1 MVSGLSSHRMGNHI
15 LEIEGQENQRNFIKY
30 YLCRISPCTKNCSLN
45 SSTNLCEGCGRNL
58 DEIVEWT
65 RMSDEEKQEV
75 MSRLNGNQSMS
86 SN

>member
-1 MVSGLSSHRMGNHI
+1 MSRESEKLHKVLSVS
-15 LEIEGQENQRNFIKY
+15 
-30 YLCRISPCTKNCSLN
+30 ISPCTKNCSLN
-45 SSTNLCEGCGRNL
+45 SSTNLCEGCGRTL

>member
-1 MVSGLSSHRMGNHI
+1 M
-15 LEIEGQENQRNFIKY
+15 
-30 YLCRISPCTKNCSLN
+30 N
-45 SSTNLCEGCGRNL
+45 SSTNLCEGCGRTL